1 MINLPN
7 SIARKR
13 RDNSRQYKSAMHLE
27 TIIRSTRQ
35 HCMMVCKPQVMS
47 KLRSCRAA
55 KGSSMIIDA
64 KITAEQAYLIT
75 EGPKSSKALGRLP
88 SEFYKK

>member
-1 MINLPN
+1 MNLPN

-13 RDNSRQYKSAMHLE
+13 CDNSRQYKSAMHLD

-35 HCMMVCKPQVMS
+35 YGMMFCKPQVMS
-47 KLRSCRAA
+47 KLRGCRPAR
-55 KGSSMIIDA
+55 GSRAIIDT
-64 KITAEQAYLIT
+64 KITAEEAYLIT
-75 EGPKSSKALGRLP
+75 KRPKSSKALGRLP